1 GKPDSKTERLKYRRF
16 LMAFSLT
23 AKLWVGLFIA
33 GTAIADQENRFRSE
47 KYAHAL
53 EGQYVTQHYSSFAPP
68 GPVLNY
74 WEKSPAC
81 DDGLYTIISPRGGS
95 VHHSGPMILD
105 NDGHMVWFRD
115 YKSAYNANV
124 HTYKGERYLTF
135 WAGDDLVRGHGEGTL
150 YMLNSNYEEKYKIE
164 NVQGRRPDLHEF
176 QITRDDTAIF
186 TVYDVRGVD
195 LTSVGGTT
203 GGFVY
208 DSAFYEVD
216 IETNKLLFEWRA
228 SQHFDYSESLV
239 HRGGNGDAHRHPW
252 DWFHINS
259 VDKDEYGNYLISSRY
274 LGCLIYIDGSTKET
288 LWRLGGPKNSFT
300 DLSDGGATNIS
311 WQHHARFHPSYD
323 SNTTRAVS
331 LFDNGSRGREAPEN
345 PSRGLFLDL
354 DLANMTASIREQYWN
369 PLLISTQSQG
379 SMQIMDNGHVFVGYG
394 YDAAW
399 TEFGANGE
407 VLCDVHFGPRDGF
420 GRGAVISYRAYKQE
434 WVGRPLTLPDV
445 ALSGTTASVSW
456 NGATEVVTWV
466 LQGSSSIKGEDPSP
480 IVLDTTD
487 WDADGRHRILGGL
500 LNHGGGKTV
509 QSSRRD
515 VDSVH
520 LLHDKDFQIITA
532 APKSGF
538 ETKIPIP
545 AETQFRTLRIVALNK
560 DGTALA
566 ATRPMKWDPVR
577 MNEEVAVYRGDQ
589 GQDEDGTSS
598 SRSRLAIM
606 FGVGFI
612 TAAVIL
618 LCAWIVYKYIPSG
631 FWCMLLQVNNRREQ
645 KWQPVNTTE
654 ELDALNELSNLESGE
669 PESEDAALLKG
680 QETGEKEQE

>member
-1 GKPDSKTERLKYRRF
+1 
-16 LMAFSLT
+16 MAFSLT
-23 AKLWVGLFIA
+23 STLWVWLFITA
-33 GTAIADQENRFRSE
+33 AIADQENRFRSE

-53 EGQYVTQHYSSFAPP
+53 EGQYVSQHYSSFGPP

-124 HTYKGERYLTF
+124 YTYKGERYLTF

-164 NVQGRRPDLHEF
+164 KVLGRRPDLHEF
-176 QITRDDTAIF
+176 QITRDETALYTI
-186 TVYDVRGVD
+186 YDIVQVD
-195 LTSVGGTT
+195 LTSVGGTD
-203 GGFVY
+203 GGFIY

-216 IETNKLLFEWRA
+216 IETNELLFEWRA

-239 HRGGNGDAHRHPW
+239 NRGGNGESLQHAW

-259 VDKDEYGNYLISSRY
+259 VDKDEHGNYLISSRY
-274 LGCLIYIDGSTKET
+274 LNCLIYIDGSTKET

-323 SNTTRAVS
+323 RSNTMKAIS
-331 LFDNGSRGREAPEN
+331 LFDNGSRGREAPQN
-345 PSRGLFLDL
+345 PSRGLFLDI
-354 DLANMTASIREQYWN
+354 DLANMTASVRAQYWN

-379 SMQIMDNGHVFVGYG
+379 SMQILDNGHVFIGYG

-399 TEFGANGE
+399 TEFGPNGE

-420 GRGAVISYRAYKQE
+420 GRGAVISYRAFKQA

-445 ALSGTTASVSW
+445 ALSGTTASISW

-466 LQGSSSIKGEDPSP
+466 LQGSFIKGDNPSP
-480 IVLDTTD
+480 IEPDTANSD
-487 WDADGRHRILGGL
+487 GDARHRILGGL
-500 LNHGGGKTV
+500 MGHSGGKTV

-515 VDSVH
+515 IGP
-520 LLHDKDFQIITA
+520 LHPLDDKDFQFITA

-545 AETQFRTLRIVALNK
+545 ADTKFPTLRIVALDK
-560 DGTALA
+560 DGVALA
-566 ATRPMKWDPVR
+566 ATRPMKWDPKR
-577 MNEEVAVYRGDQ
+577 MNEEVAVYRGDL
-589 GQDEDGTSS
+589 DPDDGESS
-598 SRSRLAIM
+598 PRKTLFIM
-606 FGVGFI
+606 VGVGFI
-612 TAAVIL
+612 TAALIL

-631 FWCMLLQVNNRREQ
+631 FCCMLLQVNNHREQ
-645 KWQPVNTTE
+645 EWQPVNTGE
-654 ELDALNELSNLESGE
+654 GLDESNELSDLESGE
-669 PESEDAALLKG
+669 PESEGAALLNG
-680 QETGEKEQE
+680 QEIGEKEQD